1 MNQSLF
7 LDNNYPFFFRLLSFS
22 VGFLLV
28 LSTSLSVL
36 VDTFTAQFPADLVT
50 FIEEILKVK
59 LHFLCGV

>member
-7 LDNNYPFFFRLLSFS
+7 LDNNYPFFFRLLLFS